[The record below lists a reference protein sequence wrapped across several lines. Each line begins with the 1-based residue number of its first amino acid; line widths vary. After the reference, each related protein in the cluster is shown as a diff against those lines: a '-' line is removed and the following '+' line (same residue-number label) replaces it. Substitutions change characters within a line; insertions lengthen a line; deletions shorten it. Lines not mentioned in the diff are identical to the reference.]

1 MVNNKKV
8 DRARQFLPFDA
19 LKGYKEAIQK
29 KQLIIADKK
38 DISEDDAKALNY
50 KLIQIKVGMMVKVI
64 YYKDNN
70 YVALEGLVSKIDI
83 DNLTLTIVKT
93 KINIL
98 DIINVSGEQI
108 KEYEID

>member
-1 MVNNKKV
+1 
-8 DRARQFLPFDA
+8 
-19 LKGYKEAIQK
+19 
-29 KQLIIADKK
+29 
-38 DISEDDAKALNY
+38 
-50 KLIQIKVGMMVKVI
+50 MMVKVI

-83 DNLTLTIVKT
+83 NNLFLTIVKT